1 MCGGSP
7 GHAVSRDP
15 LQALVR
21 QRGPLPG
28 AVDTPAPT
36 RGRCLPSAGLG
47 HGQQMR
53 PHCRRGAGLR
63 PPGSSVRLRAAS
75 VEDLLCAEHLLSWT
89 ISCNRRRTTGRW
101 GTTASASQRRGPGDA
116 AWARSPPK
124 SCPRLRPQALIL
136 GRGGKQLRPQALI
149 LGGGKNETPGPHP
162 RPGRD

>member
-1 MCGGSP
+1 M
-7 GHAVSRDP
+7 SRDP

-124 SCPRLRPQALIL
+124 SCLRLRPQALIL

-149 LGGGKNETPGPHP
+149 LGGGKNETPGPQP